1 MGAVSSCGVFS
12 FWLGLKNYTTHILH
26 NCFWG
31 DWMDLS
37 DGNWGIF
44 SQNLIL
50 QYLVRCHFVQCLSR
64 QCCSLLERAESQFS
78 LGFLRAAGMVGSE
91 PSKCQH
97 DQCAAPWQPS
107 EAVSASSFS
116 HTQLQEGSPPKPAQ
130 SPVPSTYLPLYFE
143 LSGLRNCHFSA
154 SAELHSKLC
163 WTRAGDIKMH
173 RWKGQGGCDSHT
185 EAGPLFYHTG

>member
-1 MGAVSSCGVFS
+1 MSSCGIFC
-12 FWLGLKNYTTHILH
+12 FWLGLKNYTTHTLY

-31 DWMDLS
+31 YWMDLS

-44 SQNLIL
+44 SHILIL

-78 LGFLRAAGMVGSE
+78 LGFLRAGGMVGSE

-107 EAVSASSFS
+107 ETVSASSFS
-116 HTQLQEGSPPKPAQ
+116 HTSCRKVPLPNLPRAQHISPTLLWTLRTEK
-130 SPVPSTYLPLYFE
+130 LPFFSLCRAALKAL
-143 LSGLRNCHFSA
+143 LSKSRG
-154 SAELHSKLC
+154 
-163 WTRAGDIKMH
+163 
-173 RWKGQGGCDSHT
+173 
-185 EAGPLFYHTG
+185 Y